1 MNPDKDTSFLQER
14 AGYEM
19 IVKRKD
25 SIIIEYYS
33 GLSNK
38 IMKAEGVGIFQV

>member
-1 MNPDKDTSFLQER
+1 MNPDKDTRFLQER
-14 AGYEM
+14 AGCEM
-19 IVKRKD
+19 IVKKKD

-38 IMKAEGVGIFQV
+38 NYESRGNRDF